1 MSKESHGKKCAIWLI
16 VSVFSIYKGF
26 LQLNKKKK
34 NRSTQK
40 EEQMVGIASHR
51 RNADD
56 HKNIKILYLNNSQI
70 NKNFKRWLMKLTRFV
85 LLLSFIVL
93 IGSIGK

>member
-1 MSKESHGKKCAIWLI
+1 
-16 VSVFSIYKGF
+16 
-26 LQLNKKKK
+26 
-34 NRSTQK
+34 
-40 EEQMVGIASHR
+40 MVGIASHR